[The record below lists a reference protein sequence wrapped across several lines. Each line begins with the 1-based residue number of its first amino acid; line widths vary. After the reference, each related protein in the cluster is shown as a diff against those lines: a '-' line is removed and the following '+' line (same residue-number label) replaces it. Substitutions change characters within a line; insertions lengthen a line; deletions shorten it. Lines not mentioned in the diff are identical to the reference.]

1 MTAKTMALS
10 ATKSTQIRK
19 LLGDWLSAKEIMA
32 KGFNPGLVYSVKSKN
47 SVPKKAAPSLTA
59 VVKLYR
65 GTTEVA
71 TLSTAASDLSRVV
84 GALNGLAT

>member
-10 ATKSTQIRK
+10 ANKSIQIRK
-19 LLGDWLSAKEIMA
+19 LLGDGLSAKEIAA
-32 KGFNPGLVYSVKSKN
+32 KGFKPALVYSVKSKN
-47 SVPKKAAPSLTA
+47 GMAKKAAPSLTA

-71 TLSTAASDLSRVV
+71 TFSTAASDLSRVV
-84 GALNGLAT
+84 AVLSGLAS